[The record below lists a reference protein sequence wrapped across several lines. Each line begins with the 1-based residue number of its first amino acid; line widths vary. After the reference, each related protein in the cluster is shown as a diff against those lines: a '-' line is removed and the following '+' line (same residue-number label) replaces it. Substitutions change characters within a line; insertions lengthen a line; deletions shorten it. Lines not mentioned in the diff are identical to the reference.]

1 MKNKKIGAIVCIVAL
16 ALAFTQSAFKAPKSA
31 YYGKVMHSPT
41 SWDWEPI
48 AGLELVEEGELGPNT
63 YKCSYSEE
71 QTCTAVFNSTPS
83 PNDPESSAATL
94 GIFEFNR

>member
-1 MKNKKIGAIVCIVAL
+1 MKNYKISALVCLTAL

-41 SWDWEPI
+41 SWDWEPL
-48 AGLELVEEGELGPNT
+48 ANLEQVEEGELGPNT
-63 YKCSYSEE
+63 YKCSYSDE
-71 QTCTAVFNSTPS
+71 QTCTAVFNSIPYS
-83 PNDPESSAATL
+83 NDPETTVATL